1 MSLDKQIAALEI
13 TSDLLVKLSNL
24 LDVNGLTGVMETTLR
39 AACHASNELADLKRR
54 RGNADDVLDQ
64 AAIDRTWANVMRS
77 VREQE
82 EAS

>member
-39 AACHASNELADLKRR
+39 AACHASNELADMKRR
-54 RGNADDVLDQ
+54 RGNADDVLEQ
-64 AAIDRTWANVMRS
+64 ASLDRVW
-77 VREQE
+77 RETMARVLGE
-82 EAS
+82 TA